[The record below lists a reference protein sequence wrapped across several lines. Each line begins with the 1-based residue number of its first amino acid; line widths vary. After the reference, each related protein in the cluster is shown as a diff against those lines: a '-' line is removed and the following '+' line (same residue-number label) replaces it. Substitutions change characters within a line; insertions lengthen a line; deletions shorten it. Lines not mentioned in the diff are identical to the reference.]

1 MPETITRYGWQFPA
15 ELCDLEI
22 EFQAIRYGGWWRL
35 NKQSP
40 TCGNGLY
47 WHYKRAHELLWP
59 EDDFHRWAELIL
71 KTFLDESITVIQ
83 GGKDSSKSRSAAKFA
98 LVDFWAYPDDTLIF
112 ISSTE
117 MRGAD
122 YRIWGDIK
130 SLCIRALERYEWL
143 PGKVLEAKH
152 AICTDD
158 LEEIGIRD
166 PRKGVIF
173 IPCFGSGGAW
183 VGLQRYCG
191 IKQKRRR
198 LIGDECFPA
207 GTPVDT
213 PNGPKPIESLQVGD
227 EVLNVI
233 GIGTVK
239 ATMVRAAY
247 TLIRVCCKDGRE
259 IVCTEN
265 HPFLTQKGWIKAC
278 ELNEEHYILSYNE
291 AMSILRKRV
300 HPHTGTPTSMLGLPE
315 QNHSLQGLWEDVQTG
330 ETQTAILHTILLSE
344 LDSSVTRPE
353 GENVC
358 VPCGMVEGSE
368 QTKRGYVSEN
378 AKAQSDAQPGDSC
391 QSGCCDSGIGLQT
404 SVSRRERDRSDKS
417 GDCPNQDGSK
427 CCMELSGQNGDAC
440 GKWIPNVLQTGH
452 SNSKSEIGNRSGWSD
467 TQHSNSSRSGPE
479 EGFVSAGTW
488 VEHIEILQQAY
499 INEPG
504 SSIGG
509 YRVYNLQVTGHPSY
523 IVNGLA
529 VHNCQ
534 FMKAEYVDVLTNLNS
549 GDFKG
554 IFLGNPIGQND
565 PLDKLGEPIGGWGSE
580 GVIKKTTTW
589 KNKFGGTT
597 ICLYGPD
604 SPNFD
609 YPQEHGVKRYPYLI
623 GQKDIDWVKNSYGDD
638 SHTFWMQVMGVRR
651 AGLTARRV
659 ITRATCEQHG
669 ALDACVWSGGN
680 TTMIAGLDAAYG
692 GVGGDRCVLQIV
704 EFGPGITNAPK
715 PNSREVAIPFPG
727 QGTQTNTLL
736 KCYPPVIV
744 PVSVSN
750 SGTPE
755 DQIATFCKNHCESM
769 GVLPE
774 NFFFDGRG
782 TVAIA
787 LAKIWSPLV
796 NSIEFGGAATK
807 RNVSQDHWTYDVES
821 RQRRLKRCDEEY
833 SKFVTEL
840 WFSVRYA
847 IESGQVRELPSET
860 MEEGCQREWKLVT
873 RDRKEVET
881 KADMKKRTN
890 RSPDL
895 FDGLVI
901 CCEGARRR
909 GFQISKMS
917 NTDAEQSSQKWIDE
931 LYDKSKKLSRSKE
944 LVPA

>member
-1 MPETITRYGWQFPA
+1 MADTITRYGWQFPA
-15 ELCDLEI
+15 DLCDLEI

-59 EDDFHRWAELIL
+59 EDDFHRWAELL
-71 KTFLDESITVIQ
+71 LQTFLNETITVVQ
-83 GGKDSSKSRSAAKFA
+83 GGKDSSKTRSASKFA
-98 LVDFWAYPDDTLIF
+98 LVDFWAYPDETLIF

-122 YRIWGDIK
+122 YRIWGDLK
-130 SLCIRALERYEWL
+130 SLFIRALDKYDWL

-158 LEEIGIRD
+158 LEDGGIRD
-166 PRKGVIF
+166 PRKGLVF
-173 IPCFGSGGAW
+173 IPCFGSGGSW
-183 VGLQRYCG
+183 VGLSRYAG

-198 LIGDECFPA
+198 LIGDE
-207 GTPVDT
+207 V
-213 PNGPKPIESLQVGD
+213 
-227 EVLNVI
+227 
-233 GIGTVK
+233 
-239 ATMVRAAY
+239 
-247 TLIRVCCKDGRE
+247 
-259 IVCTEN
+259 
-265 HPFLTQKGWIKAC
+265 
-278 ELNEEHYILSYNE
+278 
-291 AMSILRKRV
+291 
-300 HPHTGTPTSMLGLPE
+300 
-315 QNHSLQGLWEDVQTG
+315 
-330 ETQTAILHTILLSE
+330 
-344 LDSSVTRPE
+344 
-353 GENVC
+353 
-358 VPCGMVEGSE
+358 
-368 QTKRGYVSEN
+368 
-378 AKAQSDAQPGDSC
+378 
-391 QSGCCDSGIGLQT
+391 
-404 SVSRRERDRSDKS
+404 
-417 GDCPNQDGSK
+417 
-427 CCMELSGQNGDAC
+427 
-440 GKWIPNVLQTGH
+440 
-452 SNSKSEIGNRSGWSD
+452 
-467 TQHSNSSRSGPE
+467 
-479 EGFVSAGTW
+479 
-488 VEHIEILQQAY
+488 
-499 INEPG
+499 
-504 SSIGG
+504 
-509 YRVYNLQVTGHPSY
+509 
-523 IVNGLA
+523 
-529 VHNCQ
+529 Q
-534 FMKAEYVDVLTNLNS
+534 FMLAPYVDVLTNLNS

-715 PNSREVAIPFPG
+715 PNSKEVAIPFPG

-736 KCYPPVIV
+736 KCFPPVIV

-931 LYDKSKKLSRSKE
+931 LYDKSKKLNRSKE
-944 LVPA
+944 LVPV